1 MRVGIIGP
9 PKSGKSTLFAA
20 LTGHAP
26 DPALAHQEH
35 AYTTIVPDPRIDYL
49 VEQYKPKKTTYAT
62 IEVSDFPG
70 ISSRDEH
77 GKEQYRKHLPQIH
90 LCDALVVVV
99 RDFEN
104 SAVAMHQERINPA
117 SDLEAIGD
125 DFIFADLEA
134 VVTRIERLEKSAKR
148 PSKSS
153 EQDKKELALL
163 QRCQTALEDIQPLSS
178 VLQHEEEALILRS
191 FAFLTE
197 KPVVVVVNVSEGQ
210 ATAEPTIRYEHAH
223 GIINICAEAEADIAA
238 LETPQDRAAF
248 LQDLGIT
255 TPASERFIQT
265 CYAAAGLISFLTTG
279 PDECRAWPIR
289 RGSTAVE
296 AAGKIHSDIARGFIR
311 AETAGYD
318 DFVAAAGDMKALKAA
333 GKLRQEG
340 KTYVVNDGDIINFK
354 FNV

>member
-20 LTGHAP
+20 LTGQAP

-35 AYTTIVPDPRIDYL
+35 IYTTLVPDSRVDYL
-49 VEQYKPKKTTYAT
+49 VEQYQPKKTTYAT
-62 IEVSDFPG
+62 IDVSDFPG
-70 ISSRDEH
+70 ISSRSEQ

-104 SAVAMHQERINPA
+104 PAVALHEERIDPA
-117 SDLEAIGD
+117 RDLEAMGD

-134 VVTRIERLEKSAKR
+134 VVSRIERLQKSAKR
-148 PSKSS
+148 PAKSS
-153 EQDKKELALL
+153 EQDKKELTLL
-163 QRCQTALEDIQPLSS
+163 QRCQTALEDIQPLST
-178 VLQHEEEALILRS
+178 VLENEEEALILRS

-197 KPVVVVVNVSEGQ
+197 KPVVVVINVSEGQ
-210 ATAEPTIRYEHAH
+210 ATAEPTISHEHAH
-223 GIINICAEAEADIAA
+223 SIINVCAEAEAEIAA
-238 LETPQDRAAF
+238 LDTTEDRAAF

-265 CYAAAGLISFLTTG
+265 CYAAGGLISFLTTG

-311 AETAGYD
+311 AETAAYD
-318 DFVAAAGDMKALKAA
+318 DFVAAGGDMKAVKAA

-340 KTYVVNDGDIINFK
+340 KGYIVQDGDIINFK